1 MLPLALALWGA
12 ATTTTTRQ
20 GEGHDAVIDTAP
32 SAGSRTFYGL
42 GGLSAGAST
51 RMLLDYEPERRAEVL
66 DLLFA
71 PGVGFSF
78 QILKLELGGDCQSS
92 WGTEASHAHSA
103 NDTDPNRFERGYEW
117 WLAKEAVKRNPQIT
131 LATLAW
137 CAPPWITL
145 GEADGYYSPAGLQ
158 YHLDFYKAARDVH
171 HLNISY
177 VGVWNES
184 PWSSSYIKSLRH
196 ALDSAGFADTKI
208 IAADQASFDVW
219 SAKPGSKS
227 RLHTDAAEGGMK
239 TDKELYEAVGV
250 IGLHHMH
257 GKDTGPTSRG
267 ATPDD
272 VRQQS
277 ARPLWASED
286 GLPADS
292 FPFP

>member
-12 ATTTTTRQ
+12 ATTATTRQ
-20 GEGHDAVIDTAP
+20 GGGHDAIIDTAP

-103 NDTDPNRFERGYEW
+103 NDTDPHRFQRGYEW

-158 YHLDFYKAARDVH
+158 YHLDFCKCSRGKDV
-171 HLNISY
+171 
-177 VGVWNES
+177 
-184 PWSSSYIKSLRH
+184 PFASSLLRR
-196 ALDSAGFADTKI
+196 S
-208 IAADQASFDVW
+208 
-219 SAKPGSKS
+219 SKQ
-227 RLHTDAAEGGMK
+227 RLHRHGG
-239 TDKELYEAVGV
+239 
-250 IGLHHMH
+250 
-257 GKDTGPTSRG
+257 
-267 ATPDD
+267 
-272 VRQQS
+272 
-277 ARPLWASED
+277 ARRAPPEHLLRRRLERK
-286 GLPADS
+286 PVE
-292 FPFP
+292 